1 MFTWLLQSARCK
13 SRKVDQVM
21 NFNLIGSYSE
31 KSTAKSPSVVLT
43 DSRGSTS
50 SSSLPVAGMGSLFG
64 SALCSR
70 LLRFSLL
77 FIFFFKRFWAGFQI
91 PPTWWWG
98 GGGNF
103 SNTCRFLDTKI
114 KRSSCK
120 KLEIFLQQPK
130 NWINRH
136 NLSLYLLLIKLINS
150 LKLSK
155 IFPI

>member
-21 NFNLIGSYSE
+21 NFNLTGSYSE
-31 KSTAKSPSVVLT
+31 KSTAKSPSVVVT

-50 SSSLPVAGMGSLFG
+50 SSSPCCWHGQPVRK
-64 SALCSR
+64 C
-70 LLRFSLL
+70 SLL
-77 FIFFFKRFWAGFQI
+77 QAVKILSPVHLFFKRFWAGFQI

-136 NLSLYLLLIKLINS
+136 NLSLYLLLIKLISS